1 MDILFLGM
9 ENATRSITAEALFR
23 AVCRTGTTVRS
34 GGLRPAGVVH
44 PHTLSALDRAG
55 IDTQGLY
62 SKALPPVSAMPEVVI
77 SLCAEEET
85 KAFRLNPGE
94 ATVIYWEMPDPLLA
108 GNKPEVWGAFC
119 RTQEILLRRTAAMA
133 ALLDAEPG
141 RDPVWLEA
149 VLAPI
154 ASM

>member
-34 GGLRPAGVVH
+34 GGLRPAGIVH
-44 PHTLSALDRAG
+44 PYTLSALDRAY
-55 IDTQGLY
+55 IDTRGLH
-62 SKALPPVSAMPEVVI
+62 SKALPEASAMPEVVI
-77 SLCAEEET
+77 SLCAKEEAKT
-85 KAFRLNPGE
+85 FCRNLGV
-94 ATVIYWEMPDPLLA
+94 ATVIYWEMPDPLLV
-108 GNKPEVWGAFC
+108 GNKRELWSAFC

-133 ALLDAEPG
+133 ALLDAEPS
-141 RDPVWLEA
+141 RDPIWLEA